1 MKECDV
7 VRYFVR
13 EEFNPGS
20 TKQLLTYMKAR
31 GLKVG
36 YNHKSKTGNP
46 STDEDTLRRLAKK
59 DPLFRLILDWRE
71 PQKIDSTYVAP
82 NMARADAESRIHSS
96 FLHVTRTMRLSS
108 RNPNLQNIPSD
119 DDEESL
125 AKKFRYCVTAER
137 GCYLVSL
144 DFSSIEAVLTGYY
157 INDPDYIRLARM
169 GIHSYVLADWIGKPA
184 ELSWSDEH
192 LESYLAEIKTKY
204 KETKEYKGIKKV
216 VHSGNY
222 GSTAY
227 GMYKNN
233 PEIFTSVRMAEDLQ
247 QRYYTLC
254 PKLPP
259 WWASLRE
266 RAARDHF
273 LGGTDH
279 PYRYK
284 EWFWDVTAWD
294 PRRNTKIPGSD
305 WNAVVAFYPQSTAAG
320 VLYDACLRIM
330 DPQSPYYVGE
340 DYFGKTPLRA
350 LIHDEILAEVP
361 FSRMDHFLECIS
373 LATSLPIP
381 ELQGLTI
388 HTSIKAGKDWGSLQ
402 SISSLRQPSWLEQE
416 ST

>member
-1 MKECDV
+1 MREADV

-13 EEFNPGS
+13 EEFNPS
-20 TKQLLTYMKAR
+20 SSKQLLAYMAAR
-31 GLKVG
+31 GLQG
-36 YNHKSKTGNP
+36 GRNHKSKTGAP
-46 STDEDTLRRLAKK
+46 STDEETMKRLAKR
-59 DPLFRLILDWRE
+59 DPLFKMILEWRE
-71 PQKIDSTYVAP
+71 VRKIESTYVGP
-82 NMARADAESRIHSS
+82 NLARADAESRIHSS
-96 FLHVTRTMRLSS
+96 FLHATRTMRLSS
-108 RNPNLQNIPSD
+108 RNPNLQNIPSEE
-119 DDEESL
+119 DEDSL
-125 AKKFRYCVTAER
+125 AKRFRRCVSAER

-144 DFSSIEAVLTGYY
+144 DFSSIEAVLTGYF

-169 GIHSYVLADWIGKPA
+169 GIHSYVLADWLGKSA
-184 ELSWSDEH
+184 DLSWSDSD
-192 LESYLAEIKTKY
+192 LESYLADIKAKY
-204 KETKEYKGIKKV
+204 KETKEYKGVKRV

-233 PEIFTSVRMAEDLQ
+233 PEIFTSPRMAEDLQ
-247 QRYYTLC
+247 SRYHALC

-284 EWFWDVTAWD
+284 EWFWDVTAYD
-294 PRRNTKIPGSD
+294 PRRGKIPGSD

-320 VLYDACLRIM
+320 VLYDACLLLV
-330 DPQSPYYVGE
+330 DPDSSYYIGE
-340 DYFGKTPLRA
+340 DYHGKTPLRA

-373 LATSLPIP
+373 MATSLPIP

-402 SISSLRQPSWLEQE
+402 SLSAIRKPGWLEE
-416 ST
+416 N